1 MNVEINAAP
10 VMAETVLPVTD
21 IGINIDDPELLEEDA
36 MLMEV
41 DQNVDTNA
49 STTDQTAQLEDTES
63 ASLRPEAVLLYGVDH
78 LSTDDMK
85 SYASH
90 YFPQITP
97 EIEWVDDSSVL
108 FVFDSEIT
116 AKKALDAFTSEA
128 EYYDQ
133 PPEAAALRS
142 AKVHPKNGKYT
153 LKVRAALQT
162 DRKTKRSRERSKYYL
177 FYGDPREEDYEQR
190 QQETRS
196 RRNRRRSASPEKSA
210 HMDLVEFSRGR
221 RRENNDDDFPSVLKD
236 TYTPITKSWAK
247 ASSIDRYIP
256 SVRDSVSVSRRMD
269 RHAPRDPPRRRSIS
283 PDRHRGGSRVRTSD
297 AGLPERIND
306 DVSSRSLAVRL
317 GKDGNGGNPD
327 NRVSDF
333 ASRLSVKESD
343 DSNGGRRRRRAHHL
357 EFD

>member
-1 MNVEINAAP
+1 MNVETNVAP
-10 VMAETVLPVTD
+10 IMAEAVLPATG
-21 IGINIDDPELLEEDA
+21 IGIDIDDPELLQEDA
-36 MLMEV
+36 VLMEV

-49 STTDQTAQLEDTES
+49 TATEHAAPLEAAES
-63 ASLRPEAVLLYGVDH
+63 SSLRPEAVLLYGVDH
-78 LSTDDMK
+78 LSTADVK

-90 YFPQITP
+90 YFPPITP

-108 FVFDSEIT
+108 FVFDSEST

-142 AKVHPKNGKYT
+142 AKVHPQNGKFP
-153 LKVRAALQT
+153 LKVRVALQN

-177 FYGDPREEDYEQR
+177 FHGDPREEDYEQR
-190 QQETRS
+190 RQETRS
-196 RRNRRRSASPEKSA
+196 RRNRRRSASPEKHA

-247 ASSIDRYIP
+247 ASSIDRYTP
-256 SVRDSVSVSRRMD
+256 SVRDSVSLSRRD
-269 RHAPRDPPRRRSIS
+269 RHAPREPPRRRSIS
-283 PDRHRGGSRVRTSD
+283 PERHRGGSRPRTSD
-297 AGLPERIND
+297 PERISD

-317 GKDGNGGNPD
+317 GMKGGDGGNPD